1 MSLLEN
7 KSGFYIREWK
17 KLNHNMNVYFSENRK
32 RRSSQESKLSE
43 EVMGKSKI
51 GPYAVF
57 VHEQVT
63 T

>member
-1 MSLLEN
+1 
-7 KSGFYIREWK
+7 
-17 KLNHNMNVYFSENRK
+17 MNVYFSENRK

-63 T
+63 TYTGGGCMDKETTLTFPKMA

>member
-1 MSLLEN
+1 
-7 KSGFYIREWK
+7 
-17 KLNHNMNVYFSENRK
+17 MNVYFSENRK